1 MEKPDKLETLDDLL
15 AQAGHYAEFCMRSS
29 GQMRP
34 ALFLIG
40 ADGPLMIAAAS
51 LDGVEEKDA
60 FVTTA
65 RLICIAQA
73 ATAVVVALEAWMSFA
88 KPGESVDTAEPPSE
102 ALDRKEVVM
111 LMGEA
116 KTGHKQRFLPI
127 IRSGNGRFF
136 GFDETGTPEID
147 QIGGRFSQ
155 ILSAETPSVEH
166 RLIAKAM
173 LEVKGIN
180 VDKRGN
186 SVRLSPHRRK
196 KSRF

>member
-15 AQAGHYAEFCMRSS
+15 AQAGHYAEFCMRNS
-29 GQMRP
+29 GAMRP

-40 ADGPLMIAAAS
+40 AEGPLMIATAS
-51 LDGVEEKDA
+51 MDGVEEKDA

-73 ATAVVVALEAWMSFA
+73 ATSVVVALEAWMKFA

-102 ALDRKEVVM
+102 AFDRQEVVI
-111 LMGEA
+111 LMGEC

-127 IRSGNGRFF
+127 IRSGNGKFF
-136 GFDETGTPEID
+136 GFNESEMPEMD

-155 ILSAETPSVEH
+155 ILSPETPSVEH
-166 RLIAKAM
+166 RLVAKAM
-173 LEVKGIN
+173 LDVKGIN
-180 VDKRGN
+180 LDKSGS
-186 SVRLSPHRRK
+186 SVKLSPPRSK

>member
-29 GQMRP
+29 GAMRP

-40 ADGPLMIAAAS
+40 TDGPLTIATTS

-73 ATAVVVALEAWMSFA
+73 ATSVVVALEAWMSFA
-88 KPGESVDTAEPPSE
+88 KPGESGDTAEPPSE
-102 ALDRKEVVM
+102 AFDRQEVVI
-111 LMGEA
+111 LMGES

-127 IRSGNGRFF
+127 IRSGNGKFF
-136 GFDETGTPEID
+136 GFNESELPEMDRIE
-147 QIGGRFSQ
+147 GRFSQ
-155 ILSAETPSVEH
+155 ILSAETPTIEH

-180 VDKRGN
+180 LDKSGS
-186 SVRLSPHRRK
+186 SVKLSPPRSK
-196 KSRF
+196 KSRL